1 MTTEKKK
8 LRQQQ
13 NIKPLLKVMREG
25 QVCPDG
31 VVIDINWGAFEV
43 GTSVFI
49 PAVNLVMLK
58 KQMQILAKR
67 KQMQIRGFDRIESG
81 KLGMRF
87 WRIL

>member
-1 MTTEKKK
+1 
-8 LRQQQ
+8 
-13 NIKPLLKVMREG
+13 MREG

-49 PAVNLVMLK
+49 PAVNLTMLK

-67 KQMQIRGFDRIESG
+67 KQMQIKGFDRIESG

>member
-1 MTTEKKK
+1 
-8 LRQQQ
+8 
-13 NIKPLLKVMREG
+13 MREG

-49 PAVNLVMLK
+49 PAVNLTRLK

-67 KQMQIRGFDRIESG
+67 KQMQIKGFDRIESG

>member
-1 MTTEKKK
+1 
-8 LRQQQ
+8 
-13 NIKPLLKVMREG
+13 MRAG

-31 VVIDINWGAFEV
+31 VVIDINWGAFEI

-49 PAVNLVMLK
+49 PAVNLASLK
-58 KQMQILAKR
+58 KQMQTIANHKKVTLK
-67 KQMQIRGFDRIESG
+67 GLDRIEGG

>member
-1 MTTEKKK
+1 
-8 LRQQQ
+8 
-13 NIKPLLKVMREG
+13 
-25 QVCPDG
+25 

-49 PAVNLVMLK
+49 PAVNLSMLK

-67 KQMQIRGFDRIESG
+67 KQMQIKGFDRIESG

>member
-1 MTTEKKK
+1 
-8 LRQQQ
+8 
-13 NIKPLLKVMREG
+13 MREG

>member
-1 MTTEKKK
+1 
-8 LRQQQ
+8 
-13 NIKPLLKVMREG
+13 MREG

-49 PAVNLVMLK
+49 PAVNLSMLK

-67 KQMQIRGFDRIESG
+67 KQMQIKGFDRIESG